1 MTYTGAHRKG
11 HPRPTAWI
19 LGLLLA
25 VPLVL
30 LGIGIQPAAA
40 ANVVNVTFHVPVSVQ
55 ENPCVPELINL
66 NGDIHIVMTS
76 TDDHNGGYHE
86 VNQLNSNFSGVGL
99 LTGVKY
105 VSNENESDDFYA
117 RPPFPVI
124 HTHTYDWLL
133 LSQSNTPNYV
143 LHMTMH
149 ETVNAQGVPTATVD
163 NLNMGCQG

>member
-11 HPRPTAWI
+11 RPRPIAWI

-25 VPLVL
+25 VPLAV

-55 ENPCVPELINL
+55 ENPCVPEFINL

-76 TDDHNGGYHE
+76 TDDNNGGYHE

-105 VSNENESDDFYA
+105 VSNENES
-117 RPPFPVI
+117 
-124 HTHTYDWLL
+124 
-133 LSQSNTPNYV
+133 
-143 LHMTMH
+143 
-149 ETVNAQGVPTATVD
+149 
-163 NLNMGCQG
+163 